1 MTTNTED
8 EVMRHDT
15 MMCGDPKF
23 WFPMRVTYARER
35 KVKDELDRLKI
46 ENFLP
51 MKYKVVDADT
61 SHPHKELVPAI
72 NNLIFVRHTQ
82 KVISMLKSSNEV
94 LKPLRYMMDQT
105 AGDGP
110 VVMTVADK
118 QIMSDSGMTMN
129 RTIIVGRR
137 TSNRGMAAC
146 HLWLM
151 VKGYDYDTR

>member
-8 EVMRHDT
+8 EVMRHGT

-118 QIMSDSGMTMN
+118 QMENFM
-129 RTIIVGRR
+129 RV
-137 TSNRGMAAC
+137 AA
-146 HLWLM
+146 LQA
-151 VKGYDYDTR
+151 GGG